1 MDNNILKQLLTEYDS
16 KRMYALKTLEDR
28 KEHLR
33 EISSKYTSLEKD
45 MQNISLEVLKAMLN
59 SEDTEKEKK
68 LKDLQQ
74 KTNENSHEF
83 FSKNN
88 YAKEIAS
95 AFKETDD
102 TLIKNFSAL
111 FCMQVLENSKIKQSD
126 GIIILEILRT
136 SLEKTIKYEKIVL

>member
-74 KTNENSHEF
+74 KTNEISEKKAKLLQSLNLPADYLTPHFECSLCQDTGYVQNS
-83 FSKNN
+83 
-88 YAKEIAS
+88 
-95 AFKETDD
+95 
-102 TLIKNFSAL
+102 L
-111 FCMQVLENSKIKQSD
+111 
-126 GIIILEILRT
+126 
-136 SLEKTIKYEKIVL
+136 